1 MLNPFFA
8 HIYTPLSLHRP
19 LRCRWDLACLGWTFF
34 AATGDSTRTADVN
47 LGFYQPFPYIL
58 MASCGYTRIPV
69 IVNGCFYRHCFYGLL
84 CTLSIAVPA
93 GLFCGLMGWLYVDVK
108 LMAWLFTYFPSR
120 WLGPCIWSSFTWYL
134 FLDIPYS
141 VGDKFYG
148 NGMT

>member
-1 MLNPFFA
+1 
-8 HIYTPLSLHRP
+8 
-19 LRCRWDLACLGWTFF
+19 
-34 AATGDSTRTADVN
+34 
-47 LGFYQPFPYIL
+47 

-134 FLDIPYS
+134 FWTYLIPLVIVLWKWYDMIVILLPIHTLHNTVLD
-141 VGDKFYG
+141 F
-148 NGMT
+148 